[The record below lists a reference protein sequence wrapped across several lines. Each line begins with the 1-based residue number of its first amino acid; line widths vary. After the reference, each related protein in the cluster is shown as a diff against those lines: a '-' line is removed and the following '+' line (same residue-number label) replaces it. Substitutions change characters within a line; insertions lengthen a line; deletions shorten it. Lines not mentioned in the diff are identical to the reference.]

1 MNYQQSKLDHES
13 FLAKK
18 KAEILAK
25 KNAQKNPASTIIQP
39 SEKPD
44 KSTTPTP
51 KVPFA
56 NDGSFLEKFMAMQN
70 AKSSL
75 KPSPVSNQVS
85 SSSKVNVKIE
95 KGMLLYQSANFLDSR
110 FFLAIGPQI
119 LLKGS
124 KSSSVWLSSV
134 LHISQK
140 LLISFFR
147 KFLLSWKQVQ
157 KLNFVKKHLF

>member
-25 KNAQKNPASTIIQP
+25 KNAQKNPASTIIKP

-44 KSTTPTP
+44 KSTAPTP

-70 AKSSL
+70 AKTSS

-95 KGMLLYQSANFLDSR
+95 K
-110 FFLAIGPQI
+110 
-119 LLKGS
+119 
-124 KSSSVWLSSV
+124 V
-134 LHISQK
+134 
-140 LLISFFR
+140 
-147 KFLLSWKQVQ
+147 
-157 KLNFVKKHLF
+157 